1 MLGADAYAQL
11 VGRHVELASDVAW
24 PGNLLDE
31 FEPIDVDHGRRRPR
45 GRSGSTKM
53 VAPAAGDGR
62 MAVRFAGEH
71 LARTAA
77 R

>member
-1 MLGADAYAQL
+1 
-11 VGRHVELASDVAW
+11 
-24 PGNLLDE
+24 
-31 FEPIDVDHGRRRPR
+31 
-45 GRSGSTKM
+45 M
-53 VAPAAGDGR
+53 VAPAAGDGG